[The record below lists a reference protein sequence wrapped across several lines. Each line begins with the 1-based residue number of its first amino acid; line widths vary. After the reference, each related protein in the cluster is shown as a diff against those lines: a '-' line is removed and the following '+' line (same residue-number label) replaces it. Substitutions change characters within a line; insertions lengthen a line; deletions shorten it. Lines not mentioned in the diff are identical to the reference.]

1 MVGLFC
7 MDGSGLASIYSRYG
21 LFSGLVLLHVV
32 SGLSRYAYL
41 FEVESEYCI
50 EVLTTRSRQVSDPPI
65 SLYVCEYISS
75 DIHID
80 GK

>member
-50 EVLTTRSRQVSDPPI
+50 
-65 SLYVCEYISS
+65 
-75 DIHID
+75 ID
-80 GK
+80 CGEFGTESTLHSESIP